1 LKSNLRIKKLTVIEN
16 KNFKEYSMNQKSEI
30 KVKRPPQKT
39 TIVIWVLIGIILL
52 IAAAGVV
59 QYLNLQKQAQKIKD
73 EAAASQT
80 ETTVVKK
87 GNLTEKLDDIS
98 GTVRPNQSV
107 YLYWQTSGTVSDVN
121 VQLGDNVKKG
131 DVLAALDRSTID
143 TSIIE
148 AEVTKEEAE
157 EDLERLYTSS
167 FDLATAMSNVA
178 TTKKAVQDAQDA
190 LDALGVVREDEVE
203 IGVYYNDYLEAKE
216 NYQKALDNFETMRD
230 RALDDVDRQRAVQMV
245 EGARSRM
252 ESALS
257 MYNWYNG
264 EVDALEKQQAEAAL
278 LLAQAQYEDA
288 VRSYEKIK
296 NGPTESQIASLQA
309 QIKAAEATMK
319 TAYIVAPIDGTVV
332 EVGAKQFDVIAYES
346 TSTSRDI
353 LAARV
358 DDLSSYFIDIT
369 VNELDINQISIGQK
383 VTISF
388 DAIPLKEYTG
398 TITNISNVGE
408 VSDSTVTFS
417 LTVKMDRVDNKVK
430 AGMMADV
437 AIVTKEA
444 VDVLYVPSTSVSMKE
459 DGTRFVSKKNAD
471 GTFTDIPVQLG
482 MVSGSDT
489 QIISDQIQEG
499 DEIINHKMPL
509 NVNVGL
515 TIGGV
520 TFGGGP
526 GVPGGG
532 PGGAG
537 GPPTGAGAGGGRP
550 Q

>member
-1 LKSNLRIKKLTVIEN
+1 
-16 KNFKEYSMNQKSEI
+16 M
-30 KVKRPPQKT
+30 
-39 TIVIWVLIGIILL
+39 
-52 IAAAGVV
+52 
-59 QYLNLQKQAQKIKD
+59 
-73 EAAASQT
+73 
-80 ETTVVKK
+80 
-87 GNLTEKLDDIS
+87 
-98 GTVRPNQSV
+98 
-107 YLYWQTSGTVSDVN
+107 
-121 VQLGDNVKKG
+121 
-131 DVLAALDRSTID
+131 
-143 TSIIE
+143 
-148 AEVTKEEAE
+148 
-157 EDLERLYTSS
+157 
-167 FDLATAMSNVA
+167 
-178 TTKKAVQDAQDA
+178 
-190 LDALGVVREDEVE
+190 
-203 IGVYYNDYLEAKE
+203 
-216 NYQKALDNFETMRD
+216 
-230 RALDDVDRQRAVQMV
+230 
-245 EGARSRM
+245 
-252 ESALS
+252 
-257 MYNWYNG
+257 
-264 EVDALEKQQAEAAL
+264 
-278 LLAQAQYEDA
+278 
-288 VRSYEKIK
+288 
-296 NGPTESQIASLQA
+296 
-309 QIKAAEATMK
+309 
-319 TAYIVAPIDGTVV
+319 
-332 EVGAKQFDVIAYES
+332 
-346 TSTSRDI
+346 
-353 LAARV
+353 
-358 DDLSSYFIDIT
+358 
-369 VNELDINQISIGQK
+369 
-383 VTISF
+383 TISF

>member
-1 LKSNLRIKKLTVIEN
+1 
-16 KNFKEYSMNQKSEI
+16 
-30 KVKRPPQKT
+30 
-39 TIVIWVLIGIILL
+39 
-52 IAAAGVV
+52 
-59 QYLNLQKQAQKIKD
+59 
-73 EAAASQT
+73 
-80 ETTVVKK
+80 
-87 GNLTEKLDDIS
+87 
-98 GTVRPNQSV
+98 
-107 YLYWQTSGTVSDVN
+107 
-121 VQLGDNVKKG
+121 
-131 DVLAALDRSTID
+131 
-143 TSIIE
+143 
-148 AEVTKEEAE
+148 
-157 EDLERLYTSS
+157 
-167 FDLATAMSNVA
+167 MSNVA

-288 VRSYEKIK
+288 VRSCEKIK

-353 LAARV
+353 LAVRV

-444 VDVLYVPSTSVSMKE
+444 VDVLYVPSTTIAMKA
-459 DGTRFVSKKNAD
+459 DGTRSISKKNAD
-471 GTFTDIPVQLG
+471 GTFTDISVQLG
-482 MVSGSDT
+482 MVSGSDM

-499 DEIINHKMPL
+499 DEIKNHKMPMD
-509 NVNVGL
+509 VNVGL

-526 GVPGGG
+526 GGG

-537 GPPTGAGAGGGRP
+537 GPPPGAGAGGGRS

>member
-1 LKSNLRIKKLTVIEN
+1 
-16 KNFKEYSMNQKSEI
+16 MNQKSEI

-98 GTVRPNQSV
+98 GNVRPNQSV

>member
-1 LKSNLRIKKLTVIEN
+1 
-16 KNFKEYSMNQKSEI
+16 MNQKSENKI
-30 KVKRPPQKT
+30 KRPLQKT

-52 IAAAGVV
+52 IAAAGVF
-59 QYLNLQKQAQKIKD
+59 QYLNLQKQTQLAKEEVSSK
-73 EAAASQT
+73 QT
-80 ETTVVKK
+80 GMTVVKK
-87 GNLTEKLDDIS
+87 GILTEKLDDIS

-107 YLYWQTSGTVSDVN
+107 YLYWQTSGTVSDIN
-121 VQLGDNVKKG
+121 VQLGDIVKKG

-148 AEVTKEEAE
+148 AEVTKEDAE

-167 FDLATAMSNVA
+167 LNLATAMANVA
-178 TTKKAVQDAQDA
+178 TTKKAVQDAEEA

-203 IGVYYNDYLEAKE
+203 IGVYYSDYLKAKD

-245 EGARSRM
+245 ESARSGM

-278 LLAQAQYEDA
+278 LLAQAQYDDA
-288 VRSYEKIK
+288 VRAYEKIK
-296 NGPTESQIASLQA
+296 NGPTESQMSSLQA
-309 QIKAAEATMK
+309 QIDAAKATMK

-346 TSTSRDI
+346 TATSRDI
-353 LAARV
+353 LAVRV
-358 DDLSSYFIDIT
+358 DDLSSYYIDIT
-369 VNELDINQISIGQK
+369 VNELDINQISIGQN

-398 TITNISNVGE
+398 VISNISNVGE
-408 VSDSTVTFS
+408 VSDSSVTYS
-417 LTVKMDRVDNKVK
+417 ISVKMNQVDDKVK

-437 AIVTKEA
+437 AIVIKEA
-444 VDVLYVPSTSVSMKE
+444 VDVLYIPSTAITMNA
-459 DGTRFVSKKNAD
+459 DGTRTVSKKNAD
-471 GTFTDIPVQLG
+471 GTFTDISVQLG
-482 MVSGSDT
+482 MVSGSDI

-499 DEIINHKMPL
+499 DELKNKVLSTNM
-509 NVNVGL
+509 NVGL
-515 TIGGV
+515 TIGGM

-526 GVPGGG
+526 SGGFDGG
-532 PGGAG
+532 PGGGAG
-537 GPPTGAGAGGGRP
+537 RRTTGAGAGGGRS